1 MSQDDVFNLLDSI
14 DAGELDTDIEDNFL
28 SDDDLDFVP
37 NAHHFNMENI
47 FDNDADETNE
57 ILTAMDET
65 NIEPGTSNSEIQ
77 VVKSKEIEIGP
88 SQSKKPQLEQVEN
101 DNFVNTFFGSS
112 TEINPKNIA
121 FKNILWRK
129 KIIQLEK
136 KQIQF
141 RGNEELPAR
150 FYELKTPYECF
161 KYFLEDKLYQ
171 EIANTTNLY
180 ACQMNIST
188 KFVTTPAEIQ
198 KYVGILFYM
207 SIYRYPNTREYWG
220 ENSFEP
226 VRKTMTKNRF
236 EELHRYLHFN
246 DSTKMPAQGDS
257 NFDPIF
263 KMRPII
269 EYFNICFQS
278 VPMSQRLCV
287 DEQMCSTKM
296 VLHIRQ
302 YMPAKPH
309 KWGMKLFVL
318 CDTYGFSYGFELYSG
333 ASDSKISNGAPDLG
347 AAANVV
353 SRLSQIIPDHMNHIV
368 YFDNYYSTLPLMIY
382 LYSRGIYSL
391 GTVRANRIANC
402 KLPTDKEVAKKPRG
416 FLTEY
421 VGSRYG
427 VDLSTTLWKDN
438 KGVRLASTY
447 VGVLPFKN
455 ESNNTLKASRYD
467 RAQKKRIEIDCPNII
482 REYNAHMGGVDL
494 TDDLLGRYHIRM
506 KTVKWTSRFFYH
518 VLDLAMINAYLLH
531 KRINRQNKA
540 CNIQLPQFRK
550 EVAAM
555 LCRF

>member
-1 MSQDDVFNLLDSI
+1 MS
-14 DAGELDTDIEDNFL
+14 
-28 SDDDLDFVP
+28 
-37 NAHHFNMENI
+37 
-47 FDNDADETNE
+47 
-57 ILTAMDET
+57 
-65 NIEPGTSNSEIQ
+65 
-77 VVKSKEIEIGP
+77 
-88 SQSKKPQLEQVEN
+88 
-101 DNFVNTFFGSS
+101 
-112 TEINPKNIA
+112 
-121 FKNILWRK
+121 
-129 KIIQLEK
+129 
-136 KQIQF
+136 
-141 RGNEELPAR
+141 
-150 FYELKTPYECF
+150 
-161 KYFLEDKLYQ
+161 
-171 EIANTTNLY
+171 
-180 ACQMNIST
+180 IST

-198 KYVGILFYM
+198 KYVGILFYT

-236 EELHRYLHFN
+236 EEIRRYLHFN
-246 DSTKMPAQGDS
+246 GNTKMPAQRDF

-269 EYFNICFQS
+269 EYFNIRFQS

-296 VLHIRQ
+296 VSHIRQ

-333 ASDSKISNGAPDLG
+333 ASDNKIPNGAPDL
-347 AAANVV
+347 AEEYI
-353 SRLSQIIPDHMNHIV
+353 L
-368 YFDNYYSTLPLMIY
+368 
-382 LYSRGIYSL
+382 
-391 GTVRANRIANC
+391 RANRIANC

-416 FLTEY
+416 FSTEY
-421 VGSRYG
+421 VGSCYG
-427 VDLSTTLWKDN
+427 VDLSTTLWKDS
-438 KGVRLASTY
+438 KGVLLASTY

-467 RAQKKRIEIDCPNII
+467 RAQKKRTEIDCPNII

-494 TDDLLGRYHIRM
+494 MDGLLGRYHIRM

-531 KRINRQNKA
+531 KRIKRQNTA

-550 EVAAM
+550 EVSAM
-555 LCRF
+555 LCRFQTDEPQKRSVERPRSTNAKEDPAPKRLGKRTYLPAVDIRFDGKEHFPQWLDRSGKRQCKLPRCKSETQ